1 MQSQINHRLFASVFV
16 ALGVAL
22 SFASAVV
29 PHYTAGYTLMTGV
42 LLSGLLPYLVYGVA
56 IPFLQGWALS
66 LPGIVLVVL
75 HAAVVARERFLD
87 NADYGD
93 GWIYI
98 VPLVLAVALLPIIY
112 VALKKPWG
120 AEPPPR
126 QPVTSAESEP
136 ESE

>member
-1 MQSQINHRLFASVFV
+1 MQSQANHRPLASAIV

-56 IPFLQGWALS
+56 IPFLQGWVLS
-66 LPGIVLVVL
+66 LPGIALVVL
-75 HAAVVARERFLD
+75 HAALVARERFLE

-93 GWIYI
+93 GLIYI
-98 VPLVLAVALLPIIY
+98 VPPVLAVALLPVIY
-112 VALKKPWG
+112 LALKKPWG
-120 AEPPPR
+120 AEPTPR
-126 QPVTSAESEP
+126 QPVTSSESEP
-136 ESE
+136 KSE